1 MSKIISQE
9 QTDKK
14 RDWTSCSNGIDAREK
29 LYKERNFSIG
39 IAPIDI
45 VGKLVTQEVIRYHLE
60 QLFREIQEEVKNE
73 KVTDD
78 RLDSYI
84 AAMRHLG

>member
-1 MSKIISQE
+1 MTKIISQE

-14 RDWTSCSNGIDAREK
+14 RTGVAT
-29 LYKERNFSIG
+29 
-39 IAPIDI
+39 IDI

-60 QLFREIQEEVKNE
+60 QLFKEIQEGVKNE